1 MRKEKLTSETPSLG
15 VRTRAKTLALQRL
28 PEYCYLQL
36 RSRRLEKLNIFI
48 QTNNNTVKVKRT
60 NHQGQNC
67 CSDKEMGFRALSSG
81 PIGTKKESLEDERFG
96 ENNLG
101 FQPIQSAVRE
111 STHSNLISDVGNI
124 STPDSSTWH
133 PSLTAENQRPQ
144 SLILT
149 NIPSMPEA
157 DDLFAHFEQQQQQL
171 FIEKYN
177 FDIVNE
183 LPLPGRYEWVKVN
196 P

>member
-1 MRKEKLTSETPSLG
+1 
-15 VRTRAKTLALQRL
+15 
-28 PEYCYLQL
+28 
-36 RSRRLEKLNIFI
+36 RRLQKPNIFI
-48 QTNNNTVKVKRT
+48 QTNNNTAKVKRT
-60 NHQGQNC
+60 NHQGENCCSGKGNQGRLSGPSRPRAPNWPIRKNC
-67 CSDKEMGFRALSSG
+67 CSDKEMGFRAFSSG
-81 PIGTKKESLEDERFG
+81 PIEMKKESLQDERFG

-149 NIPSMPEA
+149 NIPSMPEV